1 MIRSV
6 DQNIRKPLMAV
17 CATHRRSPIIKP
29 GKYIQL
35 SPIKD
40 GEKFKEF
47 VAVNGDRLAEDNT
60 QAIGILPLV
69 LR

>member
-1 MIRSV
+1 
-6 DQNIRKPLMAV
+6 MAV

-35 SPIKD
+35 SQMKD

-47 VAVNGDRLAEDNT
+47 VAVNGDRLPEDNT